1 MPMKRMSLDA
11 ARRFVEPPL
20 FPARTKRL
28 FKDSMGLELEIEFK
42 HALNIVALR
51 HAMDMFGAA
60 AWTVTKD
67 GSLRDHG
74 YEFISKPLGQVN
86 LTAEVTNLF
95 KAFESCD
102 LKCTRS
108 HRTST
113 HVHLNFS
120 KNTLLEAY
128 QFLLLYYFLEPTLFC
143 LTEEDR
149 WHNTF
154 CVSSGTTSSDILSAA
169 NDRMVPFWEMYNNE
183 EHAKYASLNLVPYT
197 RLGTFESR
205 IYHGADNAEDVIN
218 WFTALQEIKQ
228 YAVKFKSLKT
238 LYKKLEETDFKVLLK
253 EVFVTTFPF
262 VSEHIAMREKKLY
275 NLANEGNARAYPLVF
290 IERRLEEANAF
301 LTEELKKLEE
311 LVAKQKEKEGM
322 IENYDDFF

>member
-1 MPMKRMSLDA
+1 MPAKRMSLDA
-11 ARRFVEPPL
+11 ARRFAELPM

-42 HALNIVALR
+42 HDLNIGNLR
-51 HAMDMFGAA
+51 DAMDMFGAVS
-60 AWTVTKD
+60 WNITKD
-67 GSLRDHG
+67 GSLRGHG
-74 YEFISKPLGQVN
+74 YEFISKPLGRDN
-86 LTAEVTNLF
+86 LAAEVTNLF
-95 KAFESCD
+95 KAFKSCG
-102 LKCTRS
+102 LECARS

-169 NDRMVPFWEMYNNE
+169 NDRMLPFWKLYDNE

-205 IYHGADNAEDVIN
+205 IYHGADNAEDVVS
-218 WFTALQEIKQ
+218 WLTALQEIKQ
-228 YAVKFKSLKT
+228 YAVKFKSLKA
-238 LYKKLEETDFKVLLK
+238 LYKKLEDTDFKLLLK

-262 VSEHIAMREKKLY
+262 VSEHIAMREKNLY
-275 NLANEGNARAYPLVF
+275 KLANEGNARAYPLVF

-301 LTEELKKLEE
+301 LTEELKKIKE
-311 LVAKQKEKEGM
+311 LSEKQQEKERM